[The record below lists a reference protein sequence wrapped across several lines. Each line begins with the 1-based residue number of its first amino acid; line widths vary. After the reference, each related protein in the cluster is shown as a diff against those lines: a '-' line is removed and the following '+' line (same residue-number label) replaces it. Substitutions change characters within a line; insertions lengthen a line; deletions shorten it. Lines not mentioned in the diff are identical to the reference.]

1 MNSMPLK
8 PRLEVISVDDFEEIH
23 RATMKLLT
31 ETGIVFR
38 HEAVLSLF
46 KDHGAIVEG
55 NLVRLPEKL
64 VEDSIKLA
72 PQKFRWQ
79 ARNNERSV
87 VMGESPLVQP
97 AAGPVY
103 VHDLDGGR
111 RPGTLQDYTNFQKI
125 YQAQDVFDL
134 VGMIP
139 CEPCDVSQDRKH
151 LYLMLEVLKHTD
163 KPANGFMTT
172 GDNWI

>member
-1 MNSMPLK
+1 MNIMPLK

-23 RATMKLLT
+23 RATMKLLK
-31 ETGIVFR
+31 EAGIVFR

-64 VEDSIKLA
+64 VEDRIELV

-79 ARNNERSV
+79 ARNNDRSV

-111 RPGTLQDYTNFQKI
+111 RPGTLQDYSNMQKI
-125 YQAQDVFDL
+125 YQSQDVFDL

-139 CEPCDVSQDRKH
+139 CEPSDVSQDSKN
-151 LYLMLEVLKHTD
+151 L
-163 KPANGFMTT
+163 
-172 GDNWI
+172 

>member
-1 MNSMPLK
+1 MPLK

-38 HEAVLSLF
+38 HEAVLALF

-55 NLVRLPEKL
+55 NLVRPPEKL

-97 AAGPVY
+97 AAGP
-103 VHDLDGGR
+103 
-111 RPGTLQDYTNFQKI
+111 
-125 YQAQDVFDL
+125 
-134 VGMIP
+134 
-139 CEPCDVSQDRKH
+139 
-151 LYLMLEVLKHTD
+151 
-163 KPANGFMTT
+163 
-172 GDNWI
+172 